1 MNEKKRFYVYWSLVF
16 AAAMLC
22 VFLLA
27 PQSHAETAAKNE
39 AASGSLIDAI
49 RSSIPEAMKE
59 EAREVH
65 EAGREAKDEKERA
78 EALKKA
84 QNDLP
89 RLDALLA
96 ALYKCEL
103 LPDAAK
109 NMIRDAVS
117 KVRSLQQN
125 LWEQNQSIIHY
136 LYAMGNVLGEMLGAT
151 IEGEANVTIAALSED
166 PAAQKLFF
174 ELLLEYEE
182 RPAAFGP
189 EPAPEEDRAGVLK
202 RAEEHLEMFDMLLNA
217 LYESDQLEHPLKDA
231 IRLGVSKI
239 RGSSL
244 NLWDQN
250 DLVIS
255 LLINMGEILRKR
267 SNAEEN
273 VLYAALAKVPASQM
287 LMRTL
292 EKSYSKRPEV
302 LGPKPDFDFDAEPED
317 GEGGDDF
324 HALCRTGS
332 ADKVKA
338 AIAAGAGREAKD
350 EKERADLLKKAQDD
364 LPKIDALLAAVYESD
379 KLDKNF
385 KEMIREEVIRERS
398 SWRNVWDQNR
408 HIVRYVY
415 KMGELVGAKEKDG
428 EKSMFAALS
437 EDLKAQKTFLL
448 LSLAYKERPAA
459 LGPDPWSTRAGL
471 LEIAEDDV
479 QFFKNVLDALY
490 ASDQLEKSAKDI
502 IRSRV
507 SEVRASAR
515 NLWDQNRSILSYLLI
530 LGEGLRDESKAEENV
545 VMAVVSKHPIAEY
558 AMHTLL
564 QRYSAE
570 RPEVLGPEFSEEQ
583 GSADQPHNDK

>member
-1 MNEKKRFYVYWSLVF
+1 MNEKKRFYVYWSIVF

-22 VFLLA
+22 VFLLS

-49 RSSIPEAMKE
+49 RSSIPETLKE
-59 EAREVH
+59 EA
-65 EAGREAKDEKERA
+65 REAKDEKERA

-189 EPAPEEDRAGVLK
+189 EPQPEEDRAGVLK
-202 RAEEHLEMFDMLLNA
+202 RAEEQLEMFDMLLNA
-217 LYESDQLEHPLKDA
+217 LYESDQLEQPLKAA
-231 IRLGVSKI
+231 IHLGVSKI

-338 AIAAGAGREAKD
+338 AIAAGADVNAKNNEGFTPLVMAVSDNGAPEVVKALIDAGANVNANDNEGDTPLTAAAACSKQPQVVEILIAAGANVNAKNLSGETPLWYAAFTNPEPEIVKTLVAAGANVNEKD
-350 EKERADLLKKAQDD
+350 EKSRTPLTVAVLKYPNPEVVKTLIAAGADVNAKDHKGITPLMVAVLVRSD
-364 LPKIDALLAAVYESD
+364 AAVPNM
-379 KLDKNF
+379 L
-385 KEMIREEVIRERS
+385 
-398 SWRNVWDQNR
+398 
-408 HIVRYVY
+408 
-415 KMGELVGAKEKDG
+415 
-428 EKSMFAALS
+428 
-437 EDLKAQKTFLL
+437 
-448 LSLAYKERPAA
+448 
-459 LGPDPWSTRAGL
+459 
-471 LEIAEDDV
+471 
-479 QFFKNVLDALY
+479 LDAG
-490 ASDQLEKSAKDI
+490 ADI
-502 IRSRV
+502 SV
-507 SEVRASAR
+507 AA
-515 NLWDQNRSILSYLLI
+515 
-530 LGEGLRDESKAEENV
+530 EGATALDA
-545 VMAVVSKHPIAEY
+545 
-558 AMHTLL
+558 
-564 QRYSAE
+564 
-570 RPEVLGPEFSEEQ
+570 
-583 GSADQPHNDK
+583 